1 MKVMQRIIGSI
12 LCACA
17 ILAAQSASGAAKGS
31 LTLKSGLKMEGL
43 IGWMN
48 RDKQYSVVTKDP
60 ETKKNV
66 TLQYPAKDVDEIDI
80 EQPAAFSA
88 AVAQV
93 EKGQGA
99 AAIPALQKI
108 VKDYAHLQWDKT
120 AGRYLA
126 QAYLDADKPADA
138 LRVCTDI
145 IDGESSAAYKGD
157 LVPAYWGALLRLN
170 RRKPLEKNL
179 EKAMKEDRYSRGAAL
194 IMRGDIAMKD
204 GNESPD
210 ACRKALTDGYLRVVY
225 LYSEPADVARKVQ
238 PEALYK
244 AARCFEK
251 LGNATQAI
259 EMRDELKRSYA
270 SSPWANK

>member
-1 MKVMQRIIGSI
+1 MQRIIASF
-12 LCACA
+12 LCVCA
-17 ILAAQSASGAAKGS
+17 ILAVSSASGVVTGS
-31 LTLKSGLKMEGL
+31 LTLKTGVKEAGTITWNSVQKKYFVQAKGASIATGYT
-43 IGWMN
+43 
-48 RDKQYSVVTKDP
+48 RD
-60 ETKKNV
+60 E
-66 TLQYPAKDVDEIDI
+66 VDEFDIDK
-80 EQPAAFSA
+80 PPTFDK

-93 EKGQGA
+93 EQGQGS

-108 VKDYAHLQWDKT
+108 IKEYAHLQWDKA

-126 QAYLDADKPADA
+126 QAYLDVDKPADA

-145 IDGESSAAYKGD
+145 IDGESAAAYKGD

-179 EKAMKEDRYSRGAAL
+179 EKAMKEDRFSRGAAL
-194 IMRGDIAMKD
+194 IIRGDIAMKD
-204 GNESPD
+204 GSESPD
-210 ACRKALTDGYLRVVY
+210 ACKKALTDGYLRVVY
-225 LYSEPADVARKVQ
+225 LYTEPADVARKLR

-251 LGNATQAI
+251 LGNNTQAL
-259 EMRDELKRSYA
+259 EMRDELKRLYA

>member
-1 MKVMQRIIGSI
+1 MKVMQRIVTSVI
-12 LCACA
+12 CACA
-17 ILAAQSASGAAKGS
+17 ILAVSSASGVVKGS
-31 LTLKSGLKMEGL
+31 LTLNTGVKMEGV
-43 IGWMN
+43 IGWSA
-48 RDKQYSVVTKDP
+48 REKKYSVTKDGIA
-60 ETKKNV
+60 TQYA
-66 TLQYPAKDVDEIDI
+66 LQDVEEIDI
-80 EQPAAFSA
+80 QQPAAFQN
-88 AVAQV
+88 AVTQV
-93 EKGQGA
+93 EQGQGA

-108 VKDYAHLQWDKT
+108 IKEYAHLQWDKA

-126 QAYLDADKPADA
+126 QAYLDVDKPADA

-179 EKAMKEDRYSRGAAL
+179 EKAMKEDRFSRGAAL

-204 GNESPD
+204 GNESPE

-225 LYSEPADVARKVQ
+225 LYTEPAAVASKLR

>member
-1 MKVMQRIIGSI
+1 MQRIITSV

-17 ILAAQSASGAAKGS
+17 ILSVSSASGAAKGS
-31 LTLKSGLKMEGL
+31 LTLSTGLKVEGV
-43 IGWMN
+43 ISWSA
-48 RDKQYSVVTKDP
+48 REKKYSVTK
-60 ETKKNV
+60 ENIATQYA
-66 TLQYPAKDVDEIDI
+66 LQDVDKIDI
-80 EQPAAFSA
+80 EQPASYEK

-93 EKGQGA
+93 EQGQGA

-108 VKDYAHLQWDKT
+108 VKDYAHLQWDKA

-138 LRVCTDI
+138 LRVCSDI

-170 RRKPLEKNL
+170 KRKPLERNL
-179 EKAMKEDRYSRGAAL
+179 EKAMKEDRFSRGAAL
-194 IMRGDIAMKD
+194 IMRGDVVMKD

-210 ACRKALTDGYLRVVY
+210 ACKKALTDGYLRVVY
-225 LYSEPADVARKVQ
+225 LYTDPEVAGKLQ

-251 LGNATQAI
+251 IGNASQALA
-259 EMRDELKRSYA
+259 MRDELKRSYA

>member
-1 MKVMQRIIGSI
+1 MQRIITSV

-17 ILAAQSASGAAKGS
+17 ILAVSSASGAVKGS
-31 LTLKSGLKMEGL
+31 LTLNTGLKVEGV
-43 IGWMN
+43 IGWSA
-48 RDKQYSVVTKDP
+48 REKKYSVTKDGIA
-60 ETKKNV
+60 TQYA
-66 TLQYPAKDVDEIDI
+66 LQDVDEIDI
-80 EQPAAFSA
+80 QPPATFKN
-88 AVAQV
+88 AVALV
-93 EKGQGA
+93 EKGQGS

-108 VKDYAHLQWDKT
+108 VKEYAHLEWDKA

-126 QAYLDADKPADA
+126 QAYLDVDKPADA
-138 LRVCTDI
+138 LKICEDI

-170 RRKPLEKNL
+170 KRKPLERNL
-179 EKAMKEDRYSRGAAL
+179 EKAMKADRFSRGAAL

-204 GNESPD
+204 GDESND
-210 ACRKALTDGYLRVVY
+210 ACKKALTDGYLRVVY
-225 LYSEPADVARKVQ
+225 LYKEPAAVADKLQ

-251 LGNATQAI
+251 IGNATQALV
-259 EMRDELKRSYA
+259 MRDELKRSYA